1 MNLLWPGALLL
12 LPLIPILIGLYLWML
27 RRKRKV
33 AVRFSSLSLVR
44 AAKPENSRWRR
55 HLPFALFLLCLALL
69 TTAMARPVALVDVP
83 LSRTTIILAMDTS
96 RSMCA
101 TDVAPNRLTVAQD
114 AALAFVEDQPAGV
127 QIGIVAFAGFAQLVV
142 PPTADKEELQAAI
155 RSFTTSL
162 GTAIGSATLKAL
174 DAIAEVNP
182 DVAPSGVDLGG
193 SAPLPNADA
202 TAASEAMA
210 QLGYQPDIV
219 VLLTDGANSGGPN
232 PLDAAQQAADRRV
245 RVYTIGFGTDDP
257 GQMICSR
264 AQLGGDALGGFGG
277 GFGGG
282 NFGGGFGGGFRQF
295 LVIDEATLQTVAE
308 MTGGEYYRAENA
320 QQLLA
325 VFQDLP
331 TQLTVQKERL
341 EISVLFSTVG
351 GLLGMTALVL
361 SLRWN
366 RVV

>member
-27 RRKRKV
+27 RRRRKV

-69 TTAMARPVALVDVP
+69 TTAMARPVALVDMP

-114 AALAFVEDQPAGV
+114 AALAFIADQPDGI

-142 PPTADKEELQAAI
+142 PPTTDKAELQDAI
-155 RSFTTSL
+155 RNFTTSL
-162 GTAIGSATLKAL
+162 GTAIGSATLKAI

-202 TAASEAMA
+202 TAADEALA

-245 RVYTIGFGTDDP
+245 RVYTIGFGTDNP
-257 GQMICSR
+257 GQMICTR
-264 AQLGGDALGGFGG
+264 AQLGGDTFSGFGG
-277 GFGGG
+277 AG

-331 TQLTVQKERL
+331 TQFTVQKERL
-341 EISVLFSTVG
+341 EISVLFSTLG

-366 RVV
+366 RLV